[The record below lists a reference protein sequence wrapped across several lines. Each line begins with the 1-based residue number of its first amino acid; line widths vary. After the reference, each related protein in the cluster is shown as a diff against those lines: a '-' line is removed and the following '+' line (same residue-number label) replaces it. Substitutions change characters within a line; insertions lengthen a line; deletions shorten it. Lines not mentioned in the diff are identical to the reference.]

1 MSKVL
6 FFNVAAGK
14 LPRKKWGRP
23 WDNLAQQSGDLVLQ
37 ENGSKI
43 LLGFD
48 WPEFLLAG
56 KSEVLLLENG
66 GKIKL
71 NVALGHSTF
80 GIYRVQKIKGKRIS
94 LQQKFYVP
102 YVSPESGVHVYRA
115 KFAAGVLAWQG
126 LTTAQKMVYNKRVK
140 RLPLSGYNLFLREFL
155 LAS

>member
-94 LQQKFYVP
+94 TRNSRDSFFFY
-102 YVSPESGVHVYRA
+102 YVFVVSCHLCLKNLKTNSKYPNS
-115 KFAAGVLAWQG
+115 
-126 LTTAQKMVYNKRVK
+126 N
-140 RLPLSGYNLFLREFL
+140 PLMQ
-155 LAS
+155 